1 MVERARNDH
10 PNGTVLLVGS
20 AAIGEMM
27 RAMVKYGDHTKM
39 FDDGPLPNSELV
51 RLI

>member
-1 MVERARNDH
+1 MVDRARVEY

-27 RAMVKYGDHTKM
+27 RAMIKYGDYTKM
-39 FDDGPLPNSELV
+39 FDDGPMPNSELV
-51 RLI
+51 QLI